1 MTVGGSG
8 GIVTTTGGRGDVDL
22 TAPRIERAD
31 GDDITVI
38 PDAPRPNSRGR
49 MRAFLV
55 GTIVVILAVAAI
67 TIALAGRHHSD
78 ATKLS
83 SVTKVKPGASV
94 PSQPRTPTK
103 TTSKTRNSA
112 PLVSV
117 APQTPTSAVAVAPA
131 SVPPVTPT
139 APPVVTPPVEP
150 ASVLNWSSAPAA
162 LHVKTGKNTTFTVT
176 VANPTAGIV
185 TLGQPLT
192 CAPSLQTKQGAPI
205 GAGLCEA
212 MAQVMSPQQTLTHR
226 YTISAIDSG
235 TGKALAPGS
244 YVVRVENLFSIPLTV
259 TAN

>member
-1 MTVGGSG
+1 M
-8 GIVTTTGGRGDVDL
+8 TTTGGRGDVDL

-49 MRAFLV
+49 MRAILV
-55 GTIVVILAVAAI
+55 GAIVVILAVAAI
-67 TIALAGRHHSD
+67 TIARAGSHHD
-78 ATKLS
+78 TTKLS
-83 SVTKVKPGASV
+83 SISKVKPQFSPGHPSHPAASV
-94 PSQPRTPTK
+94 KTPTK
-103 TTSKTRNSA
+103 TTTRSGV

-117 APQTPTSAVAVAPA
+117 ATQTPTSAVAVAPA

-150 ASVLNWSSAPAA
+150 ASVLNWNSAPAA

-176 VANPTAGIV
+176 VSNPTAGTV

-212 MAQVMSPQQTLTHR
+212 MAQVMSPQQTLTQQ